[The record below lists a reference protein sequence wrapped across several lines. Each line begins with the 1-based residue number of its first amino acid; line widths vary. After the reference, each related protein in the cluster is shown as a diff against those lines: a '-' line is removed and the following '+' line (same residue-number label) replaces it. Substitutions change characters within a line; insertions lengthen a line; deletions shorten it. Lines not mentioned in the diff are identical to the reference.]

1 MASLVEEATLEVH
14 RSSVEPT
21 ATRANCSNIGAT
33 EFESRVAR
41 SLGVALAATYGSPGP
56 VPYPGNPECDGEDP
70 GESGQP
76 RPASAEIVNGGRRI
90 LSYTIVVHS
99 DRTVRRHQHSVEPQ
113 HGRLTGERSAHIVTL
128 ARLAHRARLHA

>member
-41 SLGVALAATYGSPGP
+41 SLGVALAAIYGSPGP

-99 DRTVRRHQHSVEPQ
+99 DRTVTTAFSAPPTHRHQ
-113 HGRLTGERSAHIVTL
+113 RSAHIVTL

>member
-41 SLGVALAATYGSPGP
+41 SLGVALAAIYGSPGP

-99 DRTVRRHQHSVEPQ
+99 DRTAHHSV
-113 HGRLTGERSAHIVTL
+113 
-128 ARLAHRARLHA
+128 

>member
-41 SLGVALAATYGSPGP
+41 SLGVALAAIYGSPGP

-99 DRTVRRHQHSVEPQ
+99 DRTVTTAFSAPH
-113 HGRLTGERSAHIVTL
+113 RLTGTSGQLT
-128 ARLAHRARLHA
+128 